1 MDIPVPLICP
11 TDLSHWSAECWA
23 LRALPQ
29 ALGGCNPPHVHT
41 HTHRHRVRG
50 GLPKAFASSVVNVYL
65 RVEGFSVLL
74 MCFGR
79 WYLRYRH
86 TSTWRTGALLANIP
100 RWPHFWRQSHHF
112 LQRKSKFQY
121 VINMHECTQ
130 LQNSTVSLTLTVPWE
145 WFQFNLNGNKLGLR
159 EQNNDIKISK

>member
-23 LRALPQ
+23 LWALPQ
-29 ALGGCNPPHVHT
+29 ALGGCNPPHAHT

-86 TSTWRTGALLANIP
+86 TGTWRTGALLANIP

-112 LQRKSKFQY
+112 LQRKSTFQY

-130 LQNSTVSLTLTVPWE
+130 LQNSTVSLTRTVPWE
-145 WFQFNLNGNKLGLR
+145 WDFSL
-159 EQNNDIKISK
+159 I